1 MVVVVDKVY
10 SLNLESACSKFNEL
24 GRGDLISVHK
34 GLFCYKFVSSL
45 KQQKLPKGVS
55 KDILSDVLG
64 SKRIAVGLLLQ
75 AYQNGLLSGKY
86 CLKINNKTGS
96 VAVPSS
102 PLMKSNPKYSRFYQI
117 MRVLKKNDILLFQE
131 DLEWIAND
139 LGYRIK
145 YGKVVVLKYGTYTT
159 FKFVKENN

>member
-10 SLNLESACSKFNEL
+10 ALNLESACNKFNEL
-24 GRGDLISVHK
+24 DRGNLISVHK
-34 GLFCYKFVSSL
+34 GLFRYKFVSYSK
-45 KQQKLPKGVS
+45 KQRHLKGVS
-55 KDILSDVLG
+55 MDILSDVLG
-64 SKRIAVGLLLQ
+64 SKRIAVELLLK
-75 AYQNGLLSGKY
+75 AYDECLVSGKY

-102 PLMKSNPKYSRFYQI
+102 PAMKNNPEYARFYQI
-117 MRVLKKNDILLFQE
+117 MRILRKYDVLLFKE
-131 DLEWIAND
+131 DLELIAND